1 MDTVMSALQFP
12 VMLPSLAGLGLV
24 ALGGAVGAVA
34 RYHVAAAIERRLG
47 AGMPWG
53 TLVVNLSA
61 ALLAGGLLAL
71 FNLGRLPVPAGWL
84 LLIVGLLGSYS
95 TVSSFSIQTLVLARQ
110 HGYHALLYAA
120 LSVTGCLVLVAT
132 GYLLGG
138 WLGG

>member
-1 MDTVMSALQFP
+1 MTATQFP
-12 VMLPSLAGLGLV
+12 AILPSLTGLGLV
-24 ALGGAVGAVA
+24 ALGGAAGAVA

-47 AGMPWG
+47 TAMPWG

-84 LLIVGLLGSYS
+84 LLIAGLLGSYS

-110 HGYHALLYAA
+110 HGYPTRALLYVL
-120 LSVTGCLVLVAT
+120 LSVTGCLVLVT
-132 GYLLGG
+132 SGYLLGVWCCG
-138 WLGG
+138 